1 MELKLKLIPQ
11 ISPFS
16 HDTTIIIE
24 GKYPHSSCL
33 CYSCIV
39 MFLHVLTM
47 FDDIAEIELLQLLKK
62 KDMFSSPSSGLSFS
76 SFASSRGS
84 RSARSAARSAG
95 RSPGPVGGRERRL
108 GLRGGAALG
117 RPRSTWEARVNTK
130 K

>member
-62 KDMFSSPSSGLSFS
+62 RDMFSSPSSGLSFS

-108 GLRGGAALG
+108 GLRG
-117 RPRSTWEARVNTK
+117 STWEVRVNTK

>member
-1 MELKLKLIPQ
+1 
-11 ISPFS
+11 
-16 HDTTIIIE
+16 
-24 GKYPHSSCL
+24 
-33 CYSCIV
+33 

-47 FDDIAEIELLQLLKK
+47 FDEIAEIELLQLLKK

-84 RSARSAARSAG
+84 RSARSAVRSAVRSAG

-117 RPRSTWEARVNTK
+117 RPRSTWEVRVNTK

>member
-1 MELKLKLIPQ
+1 
-11 ISPFS
+11 
-16 HDTTIIIE
+16 
-24 GKYPHSSCL
+24 
-33 CYSCIV
+33 

-47 FDDIAEIELLQLLKK
+47 FDEIAEIELLQLLKK

-84 RSARSAARSAG
+84 RSARSAVRSAG
-95 RSPGPVGGRERRL
+95 RSPGPVGGGERRL

-117 RPRSTWEARVNTK
+117 RPRSTWEVRVNTK

>member
-1 MELKLKLIPQ
+1 
-11 ISPFS
+11 
-16 HDTTIIIE
+16 
-24 GKYPHSSCL
+24 
-33 CYSCIV
+33 
-39 MFLHVLTM
+39 M

-76 SFASSRGS
+76 SFASSRG
-84 RSARSAARSAG
+84 RAG

-117 RPRSTWEARVNTK
+117 RPRSTWEVRVNTK

>member
-84 RSARSAARSAG
+84 RSARSAAG

-117 RPRSTWEARVNTK
+117 RPRSTWEVRVNTK

>member
-47 FDDIAEIELLQLLKK
+47 FDDIAEIEPLQLLKK

-76 SFASSRGS
+76 SFASSRGPLCGPLS
-84 RSARSAARSAG
+84 GPRG
-95 RSPGPVGGRERRL
+95 RP
-108 GLRGGAALG
+108 GAALG
-117 RPRSTWEARVNTK
+117 AAGQHLGGAGKHQKIEGGSMGFY
-130 K
+130 